1 MVRVWWETNETE
13 EAERDHNACGGN
25 EKYRLRRPSDR
36 LHIRK
41 PKEGWTEDL
50 RAVPGAHVLDP
61 KKHYRDPVER
71 EHTT

>member
-1 MVRVWWETNETE
+1 MRVWWETNETE

-41 PKEGWTEDL
+41 PKEGGTEDL
-50 RAVPGAHVLDP
+50 RAVPGALLLGPRIKIRSQD
-61 KKHYRDPVER
+61 K
-71 EHTT
+71 HTT